1 MQIILQGLYENT
13 QFIAYAPHL
22 AVLTRNHFHLF
33 KLLPLILKETG
44 MSSQNMP
51 LWHNSAQL
59 HPTLCG
65 PTDCSPPVSSV
76 HRNSP
81 DKNSGAGCHF
91 LFQGSFQPRGW
102 TCVSCV
108 SCIVRWILYHWAI
121 WETVDITELKAI
133 KQKMQEKFCLPSPLF
148 CLEAGYTF
156 FSGGRFLSAQQCTR
170 EPAKKSY
177 SIRSLHIFTSLQ
189 FAVLGSL
196 KLFSFVLSFL
206 YKCIVVCWKC
216 YIKWKSLNRVQ
227 LFATPWTIQSMEFS
241 RPEYWSG

>member
-1 MQIILQGLYENT
+1 MK
-13 QFIAYAPHL
+13 
-22 AVLTRNHFHLF
+22 TRSSSPMHHIW
-33 KLLPLILKETG
+33 P
-44 MSSQNMP
+44 SSQGTTFTSISCCFWYWRKLKCHPFDIIINWQMLS

-81 DKNSGAGCHF
+81 DKNTGAGCHF
-91 LFQGSFQPRGW
+91 LFQGVFPTQGLNLCLLHCQVDSLPLSHLGNPWQN
-102 TCVSCV
+102 
-108 SCIVRWILYHWAI
+108 WA
-121 WETVDITELKAI
+121 ESNQAENARKVLSS
-133 KQKMQEKFCLPSPLF
+133 LPLF
-148 CLEAGYTF
+148 SALRQDIHSFLETDSCQPSSVPGNLQLNLTP
-156 FSGGRFLSAQQCTR
+156 LV
-170 EPAKKSY
+170 P
-177 SIRSLHIFTSLQ
+177 SLQ
-189 FAVLGSL
+189 FATLGSL

-241 RPEYWSG
+241 R